1 MVGLLVLGFALV
13 HVVDRNGAKVSQQE
27 AVAIA
32 RARID
37 FKPEDY
43 QIRFIRRGIPSRGF
57 WVVSFYIRKQLGG
70 YARVTVVLVDAAT
83 GRVTEVRRAT

>member
-13 HVVDRNGAKVSQQE
+13 HVVDRNGAKVGQQE

-32 RARID
+32 RTRID

-57 WVVSFYIRKQLGG
+57 WVVSFYIRKRLGG

-83 GRVTEVRRAT
+83 GRVTEVRRTT